1 MVYPHDE
8 KIYPW
13 SKKMSTNWLEKTFGT
28 KKPIIAMCH
37 LSALPGDPYFD
48 KNGGLEEVV
57 EWARKDLSSLQDGGV
72 DAVMFSNE
80 FSLPY
85 LTSVE
90 PVTIASMARII
101 GELMKDIKI
110 PFGVNAL
117 WDPIASLDL
126 AVSVGAKFV
135 REVFTGVYAG
145 DLGLWNTNCGKIV
158 RHQHRIGAE
167 NVKLLFN
174 IVPESAKYLANRDLV
189 EISKSTVFNAR
200 PDALC
205 VSGLTAGVET
215 DIQLLRKVKNAVL
228 STIVFANTGVKEEN
242 VIEQLNIVDGAVVGT
257 SFKYD
262 RKFENHVDEDRVK
275 KFMALVKE
283 FRKNEA

>member
-1 MVYPHDE
+1 MNNIWTE
-8 KIYPW
+8 EILG
-13 SKKMSTNWLEKTFGT
+13 S

-37 LSALPGDPYFD
+37 LSALPGDPGFD
-48 KNGGLEEVV
+48 KSGGMKSIIG
-57 EWARKDLSSLQDGGV
+57 WARKDLLALQNGGV

-85 LTSVE
+85 LTKVE
-90 PVTIASMARII
+90 PITIACMARII
-101 GELMKDIKI
+101 GELLADIKI

-126 AVSVGAKFV
+126 AVAVGARFV

-145 DLGLWNTNCGKIV
+145 DLGLWNTNCGEVV

-174 IVPESAKYLANRDLV
+174 IVPEAARYLADREVV
-189 EISKSTVFNAR
+189 EIAKSTVFNAL

-215 DIQLLRKVKNAVL
+215 NTQTLKQVKDAVPD
-228 STIVFANTGVKEEN
+228 TIVFANTGLKPDN
-242 VIEQLNIVDGAVVGT
+242 VREQLGIADGAVVGT
-257 SFKYD
+257 TFKVD
-262 RKFENHVDEDRVK
+262 GKFENHVDESRVK
-275 KFMALVKE
+275 AFMDKVKA
-283 FRKNEA
+283 FRIN